1 MSTPHKNK
9 AFATLLALVFGAI
22 GAHRFYLR
30 GSLDKLALL
39 HVASV
44 PMTGMVIGL
53 APEADWFWK
62 LLPLILSGMIA
73 FLEAM
78 ILGLMPDA
86 KFDAAFNPGSGKTSA
101 SSWVLAVLL
110 VAAMVFG
117 ATGSIFVLSRAV
129 ALLYTGNADG

>member
-9 AFATLLALVFGAI
+9 AFATLLALLLGAV

-39 HVASV
+39 HLASV
-44 PMTGMVIGL
+44 PITGMVIGL
-53 APEADWFWK
+53 SPESDWFWK
-62 LLPLILSGMIA
+62 LLPLIISGMIA

-86 KFDAAFNPGSGKTSA
+86 KFDAAYNPASGKASA
-101 SSWVLAVLL
+101 SSWMLAVLL

-117 ATGSIFVLSRAV
+117 ATGSIFVLARAV
-129 ALLYTGNADG
+129 ALLSTGNADG